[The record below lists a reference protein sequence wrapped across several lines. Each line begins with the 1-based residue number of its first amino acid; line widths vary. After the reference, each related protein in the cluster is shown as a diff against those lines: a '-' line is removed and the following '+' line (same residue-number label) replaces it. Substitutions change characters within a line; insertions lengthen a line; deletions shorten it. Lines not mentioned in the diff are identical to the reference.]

1 MAHEIGPLLKELREA
16 EELTQARLYQ
26 NVLSRRQAIRLEAG
40 ETDIKAEHLLTV
52 LDRLDMALPEFQY
65 RLQKRQPQVAPPTPQ
80 TAMLD
85 TVAAKL
91 NTWLDADMTPGEVRA
106 MENFALG
113 RPFFT
118 VNQIKT
124 LMTIAA
130 RLPWDAYDRL
140 TKKLA
145 AQLADMADMPGVQRL
160 RYTLYFNKTMFSLLG
175 GLPDTALRLVPQAQA
190 LASDR
195 MDDQIML
202 QFLQRMAETLVTK
215 DPAAVYAATE
225 GLITHLRGLG
235 LAMTADSL
243 IDNRRHMLSSVNLHP
258 RWTPAEL
265 GATARLFAIVPWELK
280 KDRQGY
286 LAKFPGLLAALAA
299 AGQPL
304 SAYRDVY

>member
-1 MAHEIGPLLKELREA
+1 
-16 EELTQARLYQ
+16 
-26 NVLSRRQAIRLEAG
+26 
-40 ETDIKAEHLLTV
+40 
-52 LDRLDMALPEFQY
+52 
-65 RLQKRQPQVAPPTPQ
+65 
-80 TAMLD
+80 
-85 TVAAKL
+85 
-91 NTWLDADMTPGEVRA
+91 
-106 MENFALG
+106 
-113 RPFFT
+113 
-118 VNQIKT
+118 
-124 LMTIAA
+124 
-130 RLPWDAYDRL
+130 
-140 TKKLA
+140 
-145 AQLADMADMPGVQRL
+145 MADMPGVQRL

-235 LAMTADSL
+235 LAMMADSL

-265 GATARLFAIVPWELK
+265 GAAARLFAIVPWELK

-286 LAKFPGLLAALAA
+286 LAKFPGLLAA